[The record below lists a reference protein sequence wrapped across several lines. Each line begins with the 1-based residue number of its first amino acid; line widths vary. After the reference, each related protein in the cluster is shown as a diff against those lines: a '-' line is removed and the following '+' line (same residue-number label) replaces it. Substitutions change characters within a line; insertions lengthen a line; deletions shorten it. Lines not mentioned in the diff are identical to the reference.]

1 VQYDERGEKMTEAQ
15 KKTIAKYN
23 KLMTWQFNVK
33 LNKKTDADIIEV
45 LKEKKNRTGY
55 LKGLVREDI
64 GKKGV

>member
-1 VQYDERGEKMTEAQ
+1 MTEAQ